1 MNFLERRKVLKGKN
15 TLDMIP
21 KKVYK
26 ISDNDGLVTIHIPK
40 FKNKILVKYLVP
52 RLKKPEIKLK
62 LDAFGSQVFRE
73 MDGEKKVSDIIIS
86 LREVFGE
93 KVEPAEDR
101 LSKFILNLYDGGLIT
116 FKEITGVYDG

>member
-1 MNFLERRKVLKGKN
+1 MV
-15 TLDMIP
+15 P

-26 ISDNDGLVTIHIPK
+26 ITDNDGIVTIHIPK
-40 FKNKILVKYLVP
+40 FKNKFLVKYLVP

-73 MDGEKKVSDIIIS
+73 MDGEKRVSDIVNS